1 MNSLQYVS
9 QNGVCPF
16 ITYMQDIY
24 YLSILKQSYCLQ
36 PLYHVDTTKSLYNAG
51 HMYHVDITMLTF
63 HAGTPEHHCSDRR
76 VPPSVA
82 ECWS

>member
-1 MNSLQYVS
+1 MLF
-9 QNGVCPF
+9 GHF
-16 ITYMQDIY
+16 
-24 YLSILKQSYCLQ
+24 
-36 PLYHVDTTKSLYNAG
+36 DTRAG